1 MHAATYTT
9 FGPAADVITLSELPD
24 QAPEAG
30 EVRIKIAFSG
40 VNPSDVKARAGSRPG
55 VTKPPFPVI
64 CPHSDGSGIITS
76 VGAGVDTARIGEQ
89 VWIWNGQ
96 WQRPFGTA
104 ATHIN
109 LPAIQAVPLPKDVPL
124 EAGASLGIPGL
135 TAAHVVFGGGDVRG
149 QTILIHGGNGS
160 VGHLAVQLAKWGGAR
175 VITTSS
181 PSGFARAQAAG
192 ADIALDYKSEK
203 LAQDIAKAADG
214 APIDRIVDVEFGE
227 NITVNADVIA
237 PSGTLA
243 VYGSAKNMTPEL
255 PFGSLLF
262 KAVKIDIA
270 LIYILPPEERQRA
283 IKKLHAALSAAALS
297 CPVAQT
303 YRLADIPRAH
313 EAVESG
319 QRQGAILVAPDK

>member
-1 MHAATYTT
+1 MRAATYSA
-9 FGPAADVITLSELPD
+9 FGPAANVITLSELPD

-30 EVRIKIAFSG
+30 EVRVEIAFSG

-64 CPHSDGSGIITS
+64 CPHSDGSGTIAS
-76 VGAGVDTARIGEQ
+76 VGAGVDAARIGER

-109 LPAIQAVPLPKDVPL
+109 LPENQVVPLPEGIPL
-124 EAGASLGIPGL
+124 ETGASLGIPGL
-135 TAAHVVFGGGDVRG
+135 TAAHVVFGSGDVRG

-181 PSGFARAQAAG
+181 PSGFARTQVAG
-192 ADIALDYKSEK
+192 ADVALNYKSDT
-203 LAQDIAKAADG
+203 LAQDIAEAADG
-214 APIDRIVDVEFGE
+214 ALINRIVDVEFGE
-227 NITVNADVIA
+227 NIAVNADVIA

-243 VYGSAKNMTPEL
+243 VYGSAKNMTPQL
-255 PFGSLLF
+255 PFGPLLF

-270 LIYILPPEERQRA
+270 LIYILPPDERQKA
-283 IKKLHAALSAAALS
+283 IEKLHGALNAGALS

-303 YRLADIPRAH
+303 YGLADTARAH

-319 QRQGAILVAPDK
+319 QRQGAILVAPDM